1 MKYNKSIIA
10 LFLVAGTVMAS
21 CSDNYMEEQNTDKY
35 KAQKIDANSQ
45 LTTAE
50 LQTYGSLD
58 IADTY
63 RCYLYSF
70 NQQLMGGWNTTNYG
84 GRHTIDN
91 SILSHWWT
99 NGYRSIIGNLVDAEK
114 RTEGNENLVNI
125 NAAIKIYKVYIM
137 SILTD
142 LYGDVP
148 YSEAGLGYFDKLFT
162 PRYDRQKDIYYDF
175 FKVLKEATAQ
185 FDASK
190 EKITGDV
197 MYKGDIAKWIK
208 FANSLR
214 MRFAMRISDVEPE
227 KAQKE
232 FEDALYAD
240 GGVFEDSSDDALIE
254 YIKIPYSFGMES
266 YSDYRGNAVAKLLY
280 GNDPANNPAYICST
294 FFNQMYDTDD
304 PRTFMLARCYY
315 DRKMSL
321 TGPENRIDLTQEMI
335 EKGGTFY
342 PCKPGAFSWEPWP
355 GTFTSGVLEEMA
367 KTDPEIVS
375 TVDRETEP
383 KLATN
388 FLMSDI
394 PGVIMTYAETMFLK
408 AEAKL
413 KGWSAGSSSSEDC
426 FRKGIEASIVFLS
439 DNYNIEDVSGDDIN
453 SFINSL
459 DYSSKDVEGKKEL
472 INTQAWILHFLN
484 PVECWSNVRRSGYPK
499 LKSPAEYGF
508 GTYLVDGQEIP
519 VRFCY
524 PVLESSYNK
533 DNYDAAVERMGGDNS
548 WYNHVWW
555 DVEAPVNGET
565 VNQ

>member
-10 LFLVAGTVMAS
+10 LFFVAGAFMTS
-21 CSDNYMEEQNTDKY
+21 CSDSYMEEQNTDKY

-50 LQTYGSLD
+50 LQTYGSLNL
-58 IADTY
+58 ADTY

-70 NQQLMGGWNTTNYG
+70 NQQLMGCWNTTNYG

-91 SILSHWWT
+91 SILSHWWIE
-99 NGYRSIIGNLVDAEK
+99 GYRSIIGNLVDAEK
-114 RTEGNENLVNI
+114 HTEGNENLVNL
-125 NAAIKIYKVYIM
+125 NAAIKIYKIYIM
-137 SILTD
+137 SVLTD

-148 YSEAGLGYFDKLFT
+148 YSEAGLGYFDRLFT

-175 FKVLKEATAQ
+175 FKVLKEAAAQ
-185 FDASK
+185 FDPYK

-197 MYKGDIAKWIK
+197 IYDGDVTKWIK

-227 KAQKE
+227 KARKE

-240 GGVFEDSSDDALIE
+240 GGVFESSSDDALIP
-254 YIKIPYSFGMES
+254 YIKVSYSFGMEY

-280 GNDPANNPAYICST
+280 GNDPANNPAYICKT
-294 FFNQMYDTDD
+294 FFDKMKGD
-304 PRTFMLARCYY
+304 PRQFMIARCYY

-321 TGPENRIDLTQEMI
+321 SSPENRIDLTDEMI
-335 EKGGTFY
+335 KKGTEFFN
-342 PCKPGAFSWEPWP
+342 PCKPGAFSWDPWP
-355 GTFTSGVLEEMA
+355 GSYTSDLLKEMA
-367 KTDPEIVS
+367 EKDPEIVY

-394 PGVIMTYAETMFLK
+394 PGVVMTYAETRFLM

-413 KGWSAGSSSSEDC
+413 KGWSVGSSSSEDY
-426 FRKGIEASIVFLS
+426 FKKGVEESINFLS
-439 DNYNIEDVSGDDIN
+439 DNYKCDRVSEDDITY
-453 SFINSL
+453 FINDL
-459 DYSSKDVEGKKEL
+459 DYSSKDMEGKKEL

-499 LKSPAEYGF
+499 LDSPADYGF
-508 GTYLVDGQEIP
+508 SAFLVDGQEIP

-533 DNYDAAVERMGGDNS
+533 DNYDAAVNRMGGENS
-548 WYNHVWW
+548 WYNRVWW
-555 DVEAPVNGET
+555 DVEEPVNEET